1 MTKSIPLLLLLLLVP
16 FVAFAEAPSAAPSAA
31 ISAAPPVVT
40 SAAIVAI
47 SDAAILPVAADMAH
61 DAGLLPVALVTPP
74 SVDPSAASSVAVSEA
89 PPAAP
94 SGCGTI
100 MAFLCSIFAAAGY
113 GASTMIQRL
122 RKPSP

>member
-1 MTKSIPLLLLLLLVP
+1 MTKSIPLLLLLVP

-40 SAAIVAI
+40 SAAIVTI
-47 SDAAILPVAADMAH
+47 SDAAILPVAADMTH
-61 DAGLLPVALVTPP
+61 DAGLLPVALVA
-74 SVDPSAASSVAVSEA
+74 PSAASSVAVSEA